1 MATKYWSSTL
11 DADPAAAP
19 PAVQRSDGAEHHAVV
34 IIGGGN
40 AGISLAARLHR
51 YGFRDIVIVEP
62 SNRHLYQP
70 LFSHIGGGT
79 ARAEEAVRPQADVM
93 PKSVRWIRDAAVDI
107 APQAQTVLLAS
118 GTTLAYRQ
126 LVICPGMR
134 LDWDAVPGLAAAMS
148 TPSASSNYV
157 FELAPKTWD
166 LIRGLQ
172 RGTAVFT
179 MPSGTV
185 KCDGATQKIMYL
197 ACDYWRQEGVLDDI
211 RVVMVVPTRTVY
223 GVDVV
228 DEELNRKIAEYGV
241 ELRCSSE
248 VTAVDGAAQTVTIS
262 AVTTSAVRA
271 SAVTHP
277 PARARPA
284 AAGSEVLRYDLLH
297 GVPPQVAP
305 DWLRTS
311 GLTRTGDQGGFVDV
325 NPETLQH
332 SRYRDIWS
340 LGDAAGTK
348 NFKSGASLRKQTL
361 ALAKNLKAA
370 SKGKAPRHKY
380 NHYSATPF
388 TVSRSTVVFAEFDH
402 LHRPKPTLP
411 WKGSMKEHHSTWIL
425 ERNILPRVYWHLILK
440 GRA

>member
-1 MATKYWSSTL
+1 MASNYWSSTL

-19 PAVQRSDGAEHHAVV
+19 PAVPVGDKAEHHDIV
-34 IIGGGN
+34 ILGGGN
-40 AGISLAARLHR
+40 AGISLAGRLHR
-51 YGFRDIVIVEP
+51 YGFRDIGIVEP
-62 SNRHLYQP
+62 SDRHLYQP

-93 PKSVRWIRDAAVDI
+93 PKGVRWIRDAAVDI
-107 APQAQTVLLAS
+107 EPDAQTVRLAA
-118 GTTLAYRQ
+118 GTMLTYRQ
-126 LVICPGMR
+126 LVICPGIR
-134 LDWDAVPGLAAAMS
+134 LDWDAVPGLAEAMD
-148 TPSASSNYV
+148 TPCASSNYV
-157 FELAPKTWD
+157 FELAPKTWE
-166 LIRGLQ
+166 LVRGLR

-211 RVVMVVPTRTVY
+211 RVVMVVPTPTVY

-228 DEELNRKIAEYGV
+228 DQELNRKIAEYGV
-241 ELRCSSE
+241 ELRYSSE

-262 AVTTSAVRA
+262 PVTN
-271 SAVTHP
+271 P
-277 PARARPA
+277 KARAESV

-305 DWLRTS
+305 DWLQST
-311 GLTRTGDQGGFVDV
+311 GLTRPGEPGGFVDV

-332 SRYRDIWS
+332 SRHRDIWS

-361 ALAKNLKAA
+361 VLAKNLKAA

-380 NHYSATPF
+380 DHYSTTPF

-402 LHRPKPTLP
+402 LHKPKPTFP
-411 WKGSMKEHHSTWIL
+411 WRGSMKEHHATWIL